1 MATVKKSKKRVIAIV
16 CIVLAIVIA
25 VTSIAIV
32 SKTKNGAE
40 VSLHTIST
48 EDIIETVSLT
58 GGISAGTSK
67 EYKVG
72 TVATVKEVF
81 VEVGDNVKKGDVL
94 ATFDVSNL
102 DGQISSLQ
110 ASYDESV
117 RAYNS
122 AVNAQN
128 TAKSKS
134 AALESEIAKL
144 EKLISDMQKGNAP
157 TTAATVNN
165 NATKVNT
172 TTENATVKNT
182 ADKNVTVKNTA
193 TKVNNTTENVI
204 KTTYSAN
211 ELTVPN
217 IDLPTAPSASQPT
230 LSGLADAVDELN
242 QTLTKLT
249 DDIATL
255 TTTTQIIATTVV
267 ELSGSLDNEAIAD
280 RLVQNLVESGI
291 AESMAK
297 QIVDSIDI
305 DALVN
310 AVANTED
317 AQLTAAQVQLVSLEA
332 QKAIFDVQADG
343 TLVNAQKKSVN
354 ATKQALDILKSQKQD
369 LSAGW
374 VAAFDG
380 TITAVDVTAGVQTTM
395 LSSGITLEN
404 LDSMAVKISL
414 GEYDLHKVKVGMA
427 ATVTTAYGTYDGE
440 VTSIAPTATGGSS
453 GSILDSVGS
462 MAGISGLSSLTDSGA
477 GVECIISIPETD
489 ENIIAGF
496 DANVEIQTGEYL
508 GVTAV
513 PIGSIKLEK
522 DGAFVYL
529 YDAEENEVTKT
540 KIEIG
545 ASSVS
550 SYQVLS
556 GLNVG
561 DQIVSAPASDYEDDT
576 FKVKVVTK

>member
-1 MATVKKSKKRVIAIV
+1 MATVRKSKKKVIAIV

-25 VTSIAIV
+25 VTSIVVV
-32 SKTKNGAE
+32 SASKSGTE
-40 VSLHTIST
+40 VSLHTIAT

-58 GGISAGTSK
+58 GGVSAGTTK

-102 DGQISSLQ
+102 DGQIKSLQ
-110 ASYDESV
+110 SSYNESV
-117 RAYNS
+117 SAYNS
-122 AVNAQN
+122 AVSAQK

-134 AALESEIAKL
+134 DALEPEIAKL
-144 EKLISDMQKGNAP
+144 EKLISDIQKGSAQAAVKK
-157 TTAATVNN
+157 TTATT
-165 NATKVNT
+165 ATKVNT
-172 TTENATVKNT
+172 TANEMKA
-182 ADKNVTVKNTA
+182 ADDYNEVAV
-193 TKVNNTTENVI
+193 
-204 KTTYSAN
+204 N
-211 ELTVPN
+211 ELTAPS
-217 IDLPTAPSASQPT
+217 IDFELPTAPSIPTTSSSQPT
-230 LSGLADAVDELN
+230 LGGLAGAIEDLN
-242 QTLTKLT
+242 KTLTQIT
-249 DDIATL
+249 NDIAEL
-255 TTTTQIIATTVV
+255 TETTQIIATTIV
-267 ELSGSLDNEAIAD
+267 ELAGTMDNEAIAD
-280 RLVQNLVESGI
+280 RLVQNLIDSGI
-291 AESMAK
+291 AENLAK

-305 DALVN
+305 DAFVK
-310 AVANTED
+310 AVANTD
-317 AQLTAAQVQLVSLEA
+317 NAQLTAAQVQLVSLEA
-332 QKAIFDVQADG
+332 QKAIFDIQADG
-343 TLVNAQKKSVN
+343 TLVNAQQKSVN
-354 ATKQALDILKSQKQD
+354 ATKQALDILKEQKQS
-369 LSAGW
+369 LSEGW

-380 TITAVDVTAGVQTTM
+380 TITAVDVTPGVQTTM

-414 GEYDLHKVKVGMA
+414 GEYDLHKVKVGMD
-427 ATVTTAYGTYDGE
+427 ATVTTAFGTYEGE

-477 GVECIISIPETD
+477 GVECVISIPETD

-529 YDAEENEVTKT
+529 YNAEESEVTKT

-576 FKVKVVTK
+576 FKVKVANK

>member
-1 MATVKKSKKRVIAIV
+1 MATLKNSKKQVIAIV
-16 CIVLAIVIA
+16 FIVLAIVIA

-32 SKTKNGAE
+32 SKTKSGAE
-40 VSLHTIST
+40 VSLHTIGT

-81 VEVGDNVKKGDVL
+81 VEVGDNVKKGDIL

-117 RAYNS
+117 SAYNS

-144 EKLISDMQKGNAP
+144 EKLISDIQKGNAP
-157 TTAATVNN
+157 TTA
-165 NATKVNT
+165 KNT
-172 TTENATVKNT
+172 TTATTAENATVMIT
-182 ADKNVTVKNTA
+182 RDEHVTKT
-193 TKVNNTTENVI
+193 VNSSNEMA
-204 KTTYSAN
+204 AN
-211 ELTVPN
+211 ELTTPN
-217 IDLPTAPSASQPT
+217 IDLPTAPSSSQPT

-249 DDIATL
+249 DDITTL
-255 TTTTQIIATTVV
+255 TTTTQIIATTIV

-522 DGAFVYL
+522 EGAFVYL

>member
-1 MATVKKSKKRVIAIV
+1 MATVKKSKKKVIAVV

-25 VTSIAIV
+25 VTSIVVV
-32 SKTKNGAE
+32 SKTKGGTE
-40 VSLHTIST
+40 VSLHTIAT

-58 GGISAGTSK
+58 GAVSAGTSK

-81 VEVGDNVKKGDVL
+81 VKVGDNVKKGDVL

-102 DGQISSLQ
+102 DGQINSLQ
-110 ASYDESV
+110 ASYNESLK
-117 RAYNS
+117 AYNS
-122 AVNAQN
+122 AVDAQKA
-128 TAKSKS
+128 AKSKS
-134 AALESEIAKL
+134 DALAPKIAELQKL
-144 EKLISDMQKGNAP
+144 VAEMEKGNYP
-157 TTAATVNN
+157 STTAKATTATAERTTTKAP
-165 NATKVNT
+165 ATKAV
-172 TTENATVKNT
+172 TENATYS
-182 ADKNVTVKNTA
+182 
-193 TKVNNTTENVI
+193 VNDRPTLPDDFDPSI
-204 KTTYSAN
+204 PDI
-211 ELTVPN
+211 ELTTSPQ
-217 IDLPTAPSASQPT
+217 PS
-230 LSGLADAVDELN
+230 LGGLADAVEELN

-249 DDIATL
+249 NDIATL
-255 TTTTQIIATTVV
+255 TETTQIIAATIV

-280 RLVQNLVESGI
+280 RLVQNLIESGI
-291 AESMAK
+291 AEEMAK
-297 QIVDSIDI
+297 QIVESIDI
-305 DALVN
+305 EEFAK
-310 AVANTED
+310 AVANTEN
-317 AQLTAAQVQLVSLEA
+317 AQLTAAQVQLLSLEG
-332 QKAIFDVQADG
+332 QKALFDVQADG

-354 ATKQALDILKSQKQD
+354 ATKQALDILKEQKQS
-369 LSAGW
+369 LSEGW

-380 TITAVDVTAGVQTTM
+380 TITAVDVTPDVQTTM

-404 LDSMAVKISL
+404 LDTMAVKLSL
-414 GEYDLHKVKVGMA
+414 GEYDLHKIKVGME
-427 ATVTTAYGTYDGE
+427 ATVTTAFGTYTGE

-522 DGAFVYL
+522 EGAFVYL
-529 YDAEENEVTKT
+529 YNAEEGEVTKT
-540 KIEIG
+540 PIEIG
-545 ASSVS
+545 ASSAS

-561 DQIVSAPASDYEDDT
+561 DQIISAPASDYEDDT
-576 FKVKVVTK
+576 FKVNVVTK

>member
-1 MATVKKSKKRVIAIV
+1 MATVKKSKKKVIAIV
-16 CIVLAIVIA
+16 CVLLAIVVA
-25 VTSIAIV
+25 VTSIV
-32 SKTKNGAE
+32 VVTKAKSGTE
-40 VSLHTIST
+40 VSLHTIAA

-58 GGISAGTSK
+58 GTVSAGTTK

-81 VEVGDNVKKGDVL
+81 VKVGDNVKKGDVL

-102 DGQISSLQ
+102 DGQINALQSS
-110 ASYDESV
+110 YNESLK
-117 RAYNS
+117 AYNS
-122 AVNAQN
+122 AVDAQK

-134 AALESEIAKL
+134 DALAPKITEL
-144 EKLISDMQKGNAP
+144 QKLIAEMEKGKYPSTSAKITKTAKT
-157 TTAATVNN
+157 TTAKAP
-165 NATKVNT
+165 NT
-172 TTENATVKNT
+172 TKTVSENA
-182 ADKNVTVKNTA
+182 DS
-193 TKVNNTTENVI
+193 
-204 KTTYSAN
+204 SAN
-211 ELTVPN
+211 AVPTLPDDLDPSIPDIELT
-217 IDLPTAPSASQPT
+217 TSSQPT
-230 LSGLADAVDELN
+230 LGSLADAVEELN
-242 QTLTKLT
+242 RTLTKFT
-249 DDIATL
+249 NDIATL
-255 TTTTQIIATTVV
+255 TQTTQIIATTIV

-280 RLVQNLVESGI
+280 RIIEKLIESGI
-291 AESMAK
+291 AEDVAK
-297 QIVDSIDI
+297 QIVEAIDI
-305 DALVN
+305 EEFVKV
-310 AVANTED
+310 VANSEN
-317 AQLTAAQVQLVSLEA
+317 AQLTAAQIQLLSLEG
-332 QKAIFDVQADG
+332 QKALFDVQADG
-343 TLVNAQKKSVN
+343 TLVNAQKKAVN
-354 ATKQALDILKSQKQD
+354 ATKQALDILKEQKQD

-380 TITAVDVTAGVQTTM
+380 TITAVDVTPDVQTTM

-404 LDSMAVKISL
+404 LDSMAVKLSL
-414 GEYDLHKVKVGMA
+414 GEYDLHKVKLGME
-427 ATVTTAYGTYDGE
+427 ATVTTAFGTYKGE

-489 ENIIAGF
+489 ENITAGF

-522 DGAFVYL
+522 EGAFVYL
-529 YDAEENEVTKT
+529 YNAEEGEVTKT
-540 KIEIG
+540 PIDIG
-545 ASSVS
+545 ASSVT
-550 SYQVLS
+550 SYQVKS

>member
-1 MATVKKSKKRVIAIV
+1 MATVKKSKKKVIAIV
-16 CIVLAIVIA
+16 CVLLAIVVA
-25 VTSIAIV
+25 VTSIV
-32 SKTKNGAE
+32 VVTKAKSGTE
-40 VSLHTIST
+40 VSLHTIAA

-58 GGISAGTSK
+58 GTVSAGTTK

-81 VEVGDNVKKGDVL
+81 VKVGDNVKKGDVL

-102 DGQISSLQ
+102 DGQINALQSS
-110 ASYDESV
+110 YNESLK
-117 RAYNS
+117 AYNS
-122 AVNAQN
+122 AVDAQK

-134 AALESEIAKL
+134 DALAPKITEL
-144 EKLISDMQKGNAP
+144 QKLIAEMEKGKYPSTAAKITKTAKT
-157 TTAATVNN
+157 TTAKAP
-165 NATKVNT
+165 NT
-172 TTENATVKNT
+172 TKTVSENA
-182 ADKNVTVKNTA
+182 DF
-193 TKVNNTTENVI
+193 
-204 KTTYSAN
+204 SAN
-211 ELTVPN
+211 AVPTLPDDLNPSIPDIELT
-217 IDLPTAPSASQPT
+217 TSSQPT
-230 LSGLADAVDELN
+230 LGSLADAVEELN
-242 QTLTKLT
+242 RTLTKLT
-249 DDIATL
+249 NDIATL
-255 TTTTQIIATTVV
+255 TQTTQIIATTIV

-280 RLVQNLVESGI
+280 RIIEKLIESGI
-291 AESMAK
+291 AEDVAK
-297 QIVDSIDI
+297 QIVEAIDI
-305 DALVN
+305 EEFVKV
-310 AVANTED
+310 VANSEN
-317 AQLTAAQVQLVSLEA
+317 AQLTAAQIQLLSLEG
-332 QKAIFDVQADG
+332 QKALFDVQADG
-343 TLVNAQKKSVN
+343 TLVNAQKKAVN
-354 ATKQALDILKSQKQD
+354 ATKQALDILKEQKQD

-380 TITAVDVTAGVQTTM
+380 TITAVDVTPDVQTTM

-404 LDSMAVKISL
+404 LDSMAVKLSL
-414 GEYDLHKVKVGMA
+414 GEYDLHKVKLGME
-427 ATVTTAYGTYDGE
+427 ATVTTAFGTYKGE

-489 ENIIAGF
+489 ENITAGF

-522 DGAFVYL
+522 EGAFVYL
-529 YDAEENEVTKT
+529 YNAEGGEVTKT
-540 KIEIG
+540 PIDIG
-545 ASSVS
+545 ASSVT
-550 SYQVLS
+550 SYQVKS

>member
-1 MATVKKSKKRVIAIV
+1 MATVKKSKKKVIAIV
-16 CIVLAIVIA
+16 CVVLAIVIS
-25 VTSIAIV
+25 VTSIIIV
-32 SKTKNGAE
+32 TKSKSGAE
-40 VSLHTIST
+40 VSLHTIAT

-58 GGISAGTSK
+58 GAVSAGTSK

-81 VEVGDNVKKGDVL
+81 VKVGDNVKKGDVL

-102 DGQISSLQ
+102 DGQINSLQ
-110 ASYDESV
+110 ASYNESLK
-117 RAYNS
+117 AYNS
-122 AVNAQN
+122 AVDAQK

-134 AALESEIAKL
+134 DALAPKIAELQKL
-144 EKLISDMQKGNAP
+144 VAEMEKGNYP
-157 TTAATVNN
+157 TTEAKKT
-165 NATKVNT
+165 TKTTAKT
-172 TTENATVKNT
+172 TTEKATTTTTEKNT
-182 ADKNVTVKNTA
+182 TYKADDVTLPSDFNPSLPD
-193 TKVNNTTENVI
+193 I
-204 KTTYSAN
+204 
-211 ELTVPN
+211 ELTTSPQ
-217 IDLPTAPSASQPT
+217 PSLGG
-230 LSGLADAVDELN
+230 LSDAIEELN

-249 DDIATL
+249 NDIATL
-255 TTTTQIIATTVV
+255 TETTQIIATTIV

-291 AESMAK
+291 AEDMAK
-297 QIVDSIDI
+297 QIVAAIDI
-305 DALVN
+305 EEFAK
-310 AVANTED
+310 AVANTEN
-317 AQLTAAQVQLVSLEA
+317 AQLTAAQVQLLSLEG
-332 QKAIFDVQADG
+332 QKALFDVQADG

-354 ATKQALDILKSQKQD
+354 ATKQALDILKEQKQS
-369 LSAGW
+369 LSEGW

-380 TITAVDVTAGVQTTM
+380 TITAVDVTPDVQTTM

-404 LDSMAVKISL
+404 LDTMAVKLSL
-414 GEYDLHKVKVGMA
+414 GEYDLHKVKVGME
-427 ATVTTAYGTYDGE
+427 ATVTTAYGTYKGE

-453 GSILDSVGS
+453 SSILDSVGS

-477 GVECIISIPETD
+477 GVECIVSIPETD

-513 PIGSIKLEK
+513 PIGAIKLEK
-522 DGAFVYL
+522 EGAFVYL
-529 YDAEENEVTKT
+529 YNAEEGEVTKT
-540 KIEIG
+540 PIEIG
-545 ASSVS
+545 ASSVT
-550 SYQVLS
+550 SYQVKS